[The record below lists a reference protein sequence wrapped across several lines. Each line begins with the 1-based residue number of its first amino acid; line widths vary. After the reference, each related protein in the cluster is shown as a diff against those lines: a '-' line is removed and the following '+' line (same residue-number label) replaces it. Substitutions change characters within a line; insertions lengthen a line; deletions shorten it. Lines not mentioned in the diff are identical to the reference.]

1 MIYDAAIIGSGPAGL
16 SAALVLKIHEKN
28 FMWFGSKNLSD
39 KIDRAEMVNNYP
51 GLPAISGKA
60 LNQAFQDSVKSMDLK
75 IEEQMV
81 NQIMALGDS
90 YAVMAGSD
98 FYEAKSVILAT
109 GVAAVGTL
117 PGEAELVGKGVS
129 YCATCDGEFYKG
141 KTIAVICNKARF
153 EYEVKYL
160 ADLAAKVYYLP
171 LYKDVAIKQDNI
183 EVMKVQSQFSSAGAA
198 TEMTEGFS
206 FYKWMKAFDE
216 NFDAAYGDFVR
227 ICERVQNETFDAN
240 HLVVSVASKRD
251 EDDVS
256 EIADV
261 FSKNK
266 PAKVPES
273 KAVHYSNAPQR
284 EAIQIPGGISY
295 AVSAG
300 NLHRLGYAYSSEMD
314 VLSTILSFDYLWNE
328 VRVKGGAYG
337 CGFSAGAGGGIGFSS
352 YRDPD
357 PLNSIDVYNNAA
369 AYIER
374 FCKDEEPLDK
384 YVISTAASQEPL
396 KQARI
401 LAEYADTDYFRG
413 IRYEDRVEM
422 RRHILQ
428 MKKSDLLKYADLMNR
443 VSQQKAYCVVGNEQA
458 IAKCRDEGWT
468 VESL

>member
-60 LNQAFQDSVKSMDLK
+60 LNQAFQNSVKSMDLK

-81 NQIMALGDS
+81 NQIMALGDC

-183 EVMKVQSQFSSAGAA
+183 EVMSAKAVKMNKENGRLSSLTLSDDSQLDVDGVFCLRDEISLGTLLPKLALEDGHIAVNRSMATSLKGCFAAGDCTGRPYQYVKSAGEGNVAA
-198 TEMTEGFS
+198 HSAIEYLSTL
-206 FYKWMKAFDE
+206 DE
-216 NFDAAYGDFVR
+216 N
-227 ICERVQNETFDAN
+227 
-240 HLVVSVASKRD
+240 
-251 EDDVS
+251 
-256 EIADV
+256 
-261 FSKNK
+261 
-266 PAKVPES
+266 
-273 KAVHYSNAPQR
+273 
-284 EAIQIPGGISY
+284 
-295 AVSAG
+295 
-300 NLHRLGYAYSSEMD
+300 
-314 VLSTILSFDYLWNE
+314 
-328 VRVKGGAYG
+328 
-337 CGFSAGAGGGIGFSS
+337 
-352 YRDPD
+352 
-357 PLNSIDVYNNAA
+357 
-369 AYIER
+369 
-374 FCKDEEPLDK
+374 
-384 YVISTAASQEPL
+384 
-396 KQARI
+396 
-401 LAEYADTDYFRG
+401 
-413 IRYEDRVEM
+413 
-422 RRHILQ
+422 
-428 MKKSDLLKYADLMNR
+428 
-443 VSQQKAYCVVGNEQA
+443 
-458 IAKCRDEGWT
+458 
-468 VESL
+468 

>member
-183 EVMKVQSQFSSAGAA
+183 EVMSAKAVKMNKENGRLSSLTLSDDSQLDVDGVFCLRDEISLGTLLPKLALEDGHIAVNRSMATSLKGCFAAGDCTGRPYQYVKSAGEGNVAA
-198 TEMTEGFS
+198 HSAIEYLSTL
-206 FYKWMKAFDE
+206 DE
-216 NFDAAYGDFVR
+216 N
-227 ICERVQNETFDAN
+227 
-240 HLVVSVASKRD
+240 
-251 EDDVS
+251 
-256 EIADV
+256 
-261 FSKNK
+261 
-266 PAKVPES
+266 
-273 KAVHYSNAPQR
+273 
-284 EAIQIPGGISY
+284 
-295 AVSAG
+295 
-300 NLHRLGYAYSSEMD
+300 
-314 VLSTILSFDYLWNE
+314 
-328 VRVKGGAYG
+328 
-337 CGFSAGAGGGIGFSS
+337 
-352 YRDPD
+352 
-357 PLNSIDVYNNAA
+357 
-369 AYIER
+369 
-374 FCKDEEPLDK
+374 
-384 YVISTAASQEPL
+384 
-396 KQARI
+396 
-401 LAEYADTDYFRG
+401 
-413 IRYEDRVEM
+413 
-422 RRHILQ
+422 
-428 MKKSDLLKYADLMNR
+428 
-443 VSQQKAYCVVGNEQA
+443 
-458 IAKCRDEGWT
+458 
-468 VESL
+468 

>member
-60 LNQAFQDSVKSMDLK
+60 LNQAFQNSVKSMDLK

-183 EVMKVQSQFSSAGAA
+183 EVMSAKAVKMNKENGRLSSLTLSDDSQLDVDGVFCLRDEISLGTLLPKLALEDGHIAVNRSMATSLKGCFAAGDCTGRPYQYVKSAGEGNVAA
-198 TEMTEGFS
+198 HSAIEYLSTL
-206 FYKWMKAFDE
+206 DE
-216 NFDAAYGDFVR
+216 N
-227 ICERVQNETFDAN
+227 
-240 HLVVSVASKRD
+240 
-251 EDDVS
+251 
-256 EIADV
+256 
-261 FSKNK
+261 
-266 PAKVPES
+266 
-273 KAVHYSNAPQR
+273 
-284 EAIQIPGGISY
+284 
-295 AVSAG
+295 
-300 NLHRLGYAYSSEMD
+300 
-314 VLSTILSFDYLWNE
+314 
-328 VRVKGGAYG
+328 
-337 CGFSAGAGGGIGFSS
+337 
-352 YRDPD
+352 
-357 PLNSIDVYNNAA
+357 
-369 AYIER
+369 
-374 FCKDEEPLDK
+374 
-384 YVISTAASQEPL
+384 
-396 KQARI
+396 
-401 LAEYADTDYFRG
+401 
-413 IRYEDRVEM
+413 
-422 RRHILQ
+422 
-428 MKKSDLLKYADLMNR
+428 
-443 VSQQKAYCVVGNEQA
+443 
-458 IAKCRDEGWT
+458 
-468 VESL
+468 

>member
-75 IEEQMV
+75 IEEQML

-183 EVMKVQSQFSSAGAA
+183 EVMSAKAVKMNKENGRLSSLTLSDDSQLDVDGVFCLRDEISLGTLLPKLALEDGHIAVNRSMATSLKGCFAAGDCTGRPYQYVKSAGEGNVAA
-198 TEMTEGFS
+198 HSAIEYLSTL
-206 FYKWMKAFDE
+206 DE
-216 NFDAAYGDFVR
+216 N
-227 ICERVQNETFDAN
+227 
-240 HLVVSVASKRD
+240 
-251 EDDVS
+251 
-256 EIADV
+256 
-261 FSKNK
+261 
-266 PAKVPES
+266 
-273 KAVHYSNAPQR
+273 
-284 EAIQIPGGISY
+284 
-295 AVSAG
+295 
-300 NLHRLGYAYSSEMD
+300 
-314 VLSTILSFDYLWNE
+314 
-328 VRVKGGAYG
+328 
-337 CGFSAGAGGGIGFSS
+337 
-352 YRDPD
+352 
-357 PLNSIDVYNNAA
+357 
-369 AYIER
+369 
-374 FCKDEEPLDK
+374 
-384 YVISTAASQEPL
+384 
-396 KQARI
+396 
-401 LAEYADTDYFRG
+401 
-413 IRYEDRVEM
+413 
-422 RRHILQ
+422 
-428 MKKSDLLKYADLMNR
+428 
-443 VSQQKAYCVVGNEQA
+443 
-458 IAKCRDEGWT
+458 
-468 VESL
+468 

>member
-60 LNQAFQDSVKSMDLK
+60 LNQAFQNSVKSMDLK

-183 EVMKVQSQFSSAGAA
+183 EVMSAKAVKMNKENGRLSSLTLSDESQLDVDGVFCLRDEISLGTLLPKLALEDGHIAVNRSMATSLKGCFAAGDCTGRPYQYVKSAGEGNVAA
-198 TEMTEGFS
+198 HSAIEYLSTL
-206 FYKWMKAFDE
+206 DE
-216 NFDAAYGDFVR
+216 N
-227 ICERVQNETFDAN
+227 
-240 HLVVSVASKRD
+240 
-251 EDDVS
+251 
-256 EIADV
+256 
-261 FSKNK
+261 
-266 PAKVPES
+266 
-273 KAVHYSNAPQR
+273 
-284 EAIQIPGGISY
+284 
-295 AVSAG
+295 
-300 NLHRLGYAYSSEMD
+300 
-314 VLSTILSFDYLWNE
+314 
-328 VRVKGGAYG
+328 
-337 CGFSAGAGGGIGFSS
+337 
-352 YRDPD
+352 
-357 PLNSIDVYNNAA
+357 
-369 AYIER
+369 
-374 FCKDEEPLDK
+374 
-384 YVISTAASQEPL
+384 
-396 KQARI
+396 
-401 LAEYADTDYFRG
+401 
-413 IRYEDRVEM
+413 
-422 RRHILQ
+422 
-428 MKKSDLLKYADLMNR
+428 
-443 VSQQKAYCVVGNEQA
+443 
-458 IAKCRDEGWT
+458 
-468 VESL
+468 